1 MNNGDVLI
9 TYSDEKYIIYNIDRD
24 FIYVTDFDTQT
35 LMQILLVQ
43 EIREWHEK
51 PNNVE
56 FIFLNRRETDLE
68 DIKEYL

>member
-43 EIREWHEK
+43 EIKEWHEK
-51 PNNVE
+51 PSNVE
-56 FIFLNRRETDLE
+56 FMFLNRRETDLE